1 MSHIA
6 YHQNADGIHTID
18 ILSEFGGAEAQDV
31 IDILAEIAL
40 TSAGQPAYGLI
51 DMRGHYVLPLR
62 DFSAQLKR
70 LYREI
75 PENQPLFLAMVVDA
89 SVVSVLST
97 IVKTLIRR
105 DSIQYFVQ
113 ADKAHLWLSIERN
126 KQNKKLA

>member
-6 YHQNADGIHTID
+6 YHQSADGTHTID
-18 ILSEFGGAEAQDV
+18 ILSEFGSAEAQEV
-31 IDILAEIAL
+31 IDILAEIAM
-40 TSAGQPAYGLI
+40 SAGGEPAYSLI

-62 DFSAQLKR
+62 DFSSQLKR

-75 PENQPLFLAMVVDA
+75 SENQPLFLAIVVDA

-105 DSIQYFVQ
+105 DSIQYFTQ
-113 ADKAHLWLSIERN
+113 ADKAHLWLSIERK
-126 KQNKKLA
+126 KQNRKLA

>member
-6 YHQNADGIHTID
+6 YHQSADGTHTID
-18 ILSEFGGAEAQDV
+18 ILSEFGSAEAQEV
-31 IDILAEIAL
+31 IDILAEIASN
-40 TSAGQPAYGLI
+40 SAGHPAFGLI

-70 LYREI
+70 LYRDMHDE
-75 PENQPLFLAMVVDA
+75 QPLFLAMVVDA

-105 DSIQYFVQ
+105 DSIQYFTQ
-113 ADKAHLWLSIERN
+113 ADKAYLWLSIERS